1 MGKGNDLEYDVHFS
15 FQLKKCPFCIQTKII
30 SVFCMSILSMTIST
44 ITGPDL
50 DHQKNVFSHRQG
62 YTFLVRTYHSI
73 HSVLFQRRQLKK
85 TMHKIKCV
93 NIITDH

>member
-1 MGKGNDLEYDVHFS
+1 MAKGNDLEYDVHFS

-50 DHQKNVFSHRQG
+50 DHQKNVFKPWTKLYFSCKNLPLN
-62 YTFLVRTYHSI
+62 TF
-73 HSVLFQRRQLKK
+73 
-85 TMHKIKCV
+85 CV
-93 NIITDH
+93 VSEETVKENNA